1 MAGFY
6 QQKLSQGAQAV
17 SSNLDSAVSFPNIG
31 PVDDTCFN
39 DSYPDLWQFNLCQRD
54 NLTNNIIKWLQL
66 TCITMRTF

>member
-17 SSNLDSAVSFPNIG
+17 SSNLDSAVIFTNIS

-39 DSYPDLWQFNLCQRD
+39 DSFPDLWQFTLCQRD
-54 NLTNNIIKWLQL
+54 NLTNDAIKWLQL
-66 TCITMRTF
+66 PRIKMRTF